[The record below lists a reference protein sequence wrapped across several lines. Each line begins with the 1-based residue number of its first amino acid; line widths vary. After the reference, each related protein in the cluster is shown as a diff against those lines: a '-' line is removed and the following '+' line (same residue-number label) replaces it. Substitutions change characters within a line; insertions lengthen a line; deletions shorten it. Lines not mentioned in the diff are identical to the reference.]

1 MRFEPSEQIDRLPEQ
16 FFASLSRKVQEL
28 KEEGRDLINLGQGN
42 PDRPTPG
49 PIVEKMQKAAENPEY
64 HKYSPFRGYAFL
76 KEAAA
81 DFYQREY
88 GVTLD
93 PKTEVAVLFGAKTG
107 LVEISQCLLNP
118 GDTALLPDPGYPDYL
133 SGTALAGAET
143 VFMPLKEENEF
154 RPDFREIEADVLTRA
169 KMMFLNYP
177 NNPTAGIATADFFEE
192 TVQTAVQHHICV
204 VHDFAYGS
212 LGYDGEKPPSFLQTP
227 GAREV
232 GVEMYTLSKTFNMA
246 GWRAAVAVGN
256 ASVIEM
262 INKMQDHLYVSLFGA
277 VQETAAYAFDHGA
290 GMAEDI
296 LNVYESRRNVFIQA
310 LRAQGAEVQAPR
322 GSFFVWMKVPNGYTS
337 ASFTEKLL
345 EKAGVVVAPGHGFGS
360 MGEGYVRIGLL
371 EEEERLKEA
380 AVRIAGVAAEGK

>member
-1 MRFEPSEQIDRLPEQ
+1 MRFEPSEHIERLPEQ
-16 FFASLSRKVQEL
+16 FFASLSRKVQTL

-42 PDRPTPG
+42 PDQPTPA
-49 PIVEKMQKAAENPEY
+49 PIVEKMRGAAENAEY
-64 HKYSPFRGYAFL
+64 HKYSPFRGYKFL
-76 KEAAA
+76 KQSAA

-93 PKTEVAVLFGAKTG
+93 PETEVAVLFGAKTG

-133 SGTALAGAET
+133 SGTALANAET
-143 VFMPLKEENEF
+143 AFMPLKKENGF
-154 RPDFREIEADVLTRA
+154 RPDFRQIEADILNRA

-177 NNPTAGIATADFFEE
+177 NNPTAGTATPEFFEE
-192 TVQTAVQHHICV
+192 TVRTAVRHHICV

-227 GAREV
+227 GAKEV

-262 INKMQDHLYVSLFGA
+262 INKIQDHLYVSLFGA
-277 VQETAAYAFDHGA
+277 VQETAAYAFDHGR

-296 LNVYESRRNVFIQA
+296 LNVYESRRNVFIQTLQDHGVA
-310 LRAQGAEVQAPR
+310 VQAPR
-322 GSFFVWMKVPNGYTS
+322 GSFFVWMEVPQGCTS
-337 ASFTEKLL
+337 ASFTKELL
-345 EKAGVVVAPGHGFGS
+345 EEAGVVVAPGHGFGS

-371 EEEERLKEA
+371 EEERRLKEA
-380 AVRIAGVAAEGK
+380 AERIAGVAAAVK